1 MSNLINKMDSIIDL
15 LNKRNIEKKSILIE
29 RFNQKMLEIEALNEL
44 FADKNKRKFELLDSV
59 IEGAL
64 ASGTKTVISSCFA
77 APALKSV
84 IDAGPI

>member
-1 MSNLINKMDSIIDL
+1 MQNSEIIDL

-29 RFNQKMLEIEALNEL
+29 RFNQKMQEIEALNEL

-64 ASGTKTVISSCFA
+64 ASGTKTVIDYLNEIERLEK
-77 APALKSV
+77 PV
-84 IDAGPI
+84 

>member
-1 MSNLINKMDSIIDL
+1 MQQTEIIEL

-64 ASGTKTVISSCFA
+64 ASGTKTVIDYLNEMERLEK
-77 APALKSV
+77 PV
-84 IDAGPI
+84 

>member
-1 MSNLINKMDSIIDL
+1 MQNSEIIEL

-29 RFNQKMLEIEALNEL
+29 RFNQKMQEIEALNEL

-64 ASGTKTVISSCFA
+64 ASGTKTVIDYLNEIERLEK
-77 APALKSV
+77 PV
-84 IDAGPI
+84 

>member
-1 MSNLINKMDSIIDL
+1 MQQTEIIDL

-64 ASGTKTVISSCFA
+64 ASGTKTVIDYLNEMERLEK
-77 APALKSV
+77 PV
-84 IDAGPI
+84 